1 MASYKRV
8 ILQSDNISD
17 LTNDAGYITSV
28 GDITWNSISG
38 KPSIFMHDYAT
49 VTGNPTFAG
58 TNTFSGPSTFTGTTI
73 FQNTS
78 TQIYNST
85 AWSGKPAL
93 LFKFPGAGGANFY
106 GNILLSRQGS
116 SGYNSQLEFQTSI
129 YNNNVRTVMTLNSA
143 GSLHLDGTVY
153 ANGVIGKNSGGFAIG
168 SIADYNRIDFQS
180 GTFRTLFA
188 NGSIAPLQVGDLT
201 ASTINGNISFD
212 ANANPT
218 LSHGAN
224 PTIRLTDTTN
234 TTYLDLR
241 ADDTGALIRSTGNHP
256 LRLNTNQA
264 DRLTIASNGEATFS
278 HGVSVKNSFP
288 YLYVGDNVNNN
299 SGSWDANI
307 FLDSHA
313 NARLRIQQRS
323 DAKNLELWVH
333 GGYEPLIQATDSANY
348 LRLGVGGNVG
358 LELGKYSV
366 YLRKATYV
374 ESLRANNSS
383 GLITIYNQGYGSKG
397 NLELNNITGAESTF
411 TTRVNTG
418 QIRFTD
424 GSKTSFNHLNVS
436 QWHTAYTWGDHSQQG
451 YLKVDSS
458 NHLTI
463 QGHYYDSGNQKVATE
478 NHVSVN
484 YAPKVNPVFSGQ
496 VKIDSNNRLIGG
508 FGAVTTAGTTDW
520 NHDSN
525 AISGQGYTLLLGGAT
540 NGHGFDN
547 DYYHPFNFEY
557 ARNDGYGNMTQLAVP
572 YSDNGAFA
580 FRTRYSGNWSGW
592 RRIIDTG
599 IISAYADKTPSWVP
613 SSDPGYLTSFNISGT
628 GSSIG
633 TTTGHNFHIKT
644 NNQYR
649 ISITD
654 QGVVT
659 IPNNT
664 TVNSNL
670 YVGGNVAVDNLVNYR
685 GSTPLTLLA
694 NNVVSGSSGSPSI
707 PHTFTLRGHSVDYNG
722 NGSRLAGEGFLAFD
736 SNVNWT
742 GAQRRW
748 AITNAYGIGIN
759 NAYSGN
765 LTFLV
770 GTDSNQTPSLGV
782 NGALGTGT
790 AIGMRIDGSGVIHA
804 RTGNSTNW
812 NTAYGWGNHASAG
825 YATSGANT
833 YSGNQT
839 APRFVISDNSHILT
853 TGHWAGAIRIEGS
866 GTEPMYIGNHHKADL
881 KLLTHNT
888 PRLTIADNG
897 NSTFSG
903 DAFIHKS
910 TPQLELKDTS
920 NNTRGYIGINN
931 GVLKVGS
938 KDNVNLHFQTN
949 GTDRGYF
956 LANGTFTTLGAI
968 YSGTHV
974 PNSGGS
980 YDLGTDS
987 ARWRNIHTNAI
998 YVDGRNVTGGTI
1010 DQIGQGV
1017 GAYNWGNHAEAGYF
1031 KNGSLITGSGMTNSG
1046 SFTELND
1053 LAITKKLYVAFD
1065 HGVANQKANIVIP
1078 NTHDSG
1084 RFWGEIIVT
1093 ISSGYS
1099 HENASGSLKVCYA
1112 LGLNHNGA
1120 QYTNSSMVMVSEG
1133 RTPYNFALDD
1143 AFRWDDTNKHWYL
1156 PLQHSRTTGNQAYI
1170 QLEAK
1175 ATSPNYIENLQTA
1188 YVTSVYTTNTNT
1200 YPHRGYAYNNS
1211 FDIRGPNLLVGTYLN
1226 KDKTTNVAANANG
1239 ITISGEHAPT
1249 LSLWDISSS
1258 GFHSHFAQIGSDSVI
1273 RSSGTF
1279 SLQVAGGTRA
1289 IRVNSDKSV
1298 TFDGSIQSVGNTYV
1312 SGALY
1317 TDSLNRQTGG
1327 SSIKVNSGLNITGT
1341 TNGTELYLSDRLMVS
1356 GSNSY
1361 MRLRD
1366 ENNANQSTWEYTA
1379 NEVRFYNNNAED
1391 LWFGVNASKKLEING
1406 SDGMVVSHSHHKF
1419 YNDIRTTIG
1428 RVRSY
1433 ASNGAF
1439 TIMNA
1444 DSGSWGVVQ
1453 SRGINLGDWYR
1464 QPDYGQIAVG
1474 EYTFNVFKG
1483 NASSS
1488 SSILTV
1494 NQSGRLDTTTIHTSS
1509 YIASGSY
1516 LSVPTNNPIWLDGGS
1531 NTYIKES
1538 KADTISFVTGGNET
1552 LSLAYPTI
1560 TAKANLTVSSNLYTN
1575 SIQHNTAGDMVI
1587 GNKAHDIRV
1596 EGGAFSVVSGTNV
1609 PMVRLMDSSYNIHG
1623 YLYATN
1629 QSEVGLLDADGQWGY
1644 VHKKDSHHQWRINN
1658 TQRMYLDNYQM
1669 DVYTNQFKIEGG
1681 NPRIIA
1687 KGDSNGYVNGAFVT
1701 SSKDGN
1707 RGGGL
1712 FMHDRTNSNEWFCGR
1727 PYSNNDQFIIARQ
1740 TGIGDHSGTTAQES
1754 NASFKI
1760 NNAGNVS
1767 IIASSPQ
1774 TKYVNDSGTTLGY
1787 VFGNSNGFGLLADS
1801 GHWAY
1806 NITANSTKHTWSI
1819 SNNTR
1824 LTLDTSEL
1832 KMVGQVTANG
1842 GNSSQWNTA
1851 YGWGDHSKAGYQIG
1865 KSDIRLK
1872 TNISTIKTPLDKIS
1886 KLRGVTFDWKEHTT
1900 KNTVDTGGGVIAQE
1914 VEEVMPELVHD
1925 IGNGSGMKTVDY
1937 NGLIGVLIESVKELK
1952 NEIETLKAN
1961 CNCKG
1966 EK

>member
-1 MASYKRV
+1 MASYKKV
-8 ILQSDNISD
+8 ILKSDNISE
-17 LTNDAGYITSV
+17 LTNDAGYITSSSGLTNGTLV
-28 GDITWNSISG
+28 SGTYKQGSSSAHEAQLWTNNQLRLNINSGGTTYLYGSLILSGNRTIGTQSSSHSLSINPQANLMLGSDSTDHIFIGNTGRNITMRGETTFSASTSGISYNDLSN

-49 VTGNPTFAG
+49 VTGNPVFAG
-58 TNTFSGPSTFTGTTI
+58 TTVFTGSTR
-73 FQNTS
+73 FQNTT
-78 TQIYNST
+78 TQITSTT
-85 AWSGKPAL
+85 AWSGQPTL
-93 LFKFPGAGGANFY
+93 QWKFPGAGDSNFY
-106 GNILLSRQGS
+106 GAIKLTRQGS
-116 SGYNSQLEFQTSI
+116 SGYNSQLEFQTSV
-129 YNNNVRTVMTLNSA
+129 YNNNLRTVMTLNSA

-153 ANGVIGKNSGGFAIG
+153 ANGLIGLNSGGFAIG

-201 ASTINGNISFD
+201 ASSLSSGNATFTGDVFVSEY
-212 ANANPT
+212 
-218 LSHGAN
+218 
-224 PTIRLTDTTN
+224 IRHFENNDTNIRFQTDHIDFTTSAG
-234 TTYLDLR
+234 LALR
-241 ADDTGALIRSTGNHP
+241 IDDS
-256 LRLNTNQA
+256 
-264 DRLTIASNGEATFS
+264 SKATFS
-278 HGVSVKNSFP
+278 QGVSVINSVP

-299 SGSWDANI
+299 SGTWDANI

-323 DAKNLELWVH
+323 DAKNLELWAH
-333 GGYEPLIQATDSANY
+333 GGYDPLIQATDSANY

-436 QWHTAYTWGDHSQQG
+436 QWHTAYTWGNHASAGYLTAVPNAIELKTSSGHIKFFDTDEGDTADYFRLEKDGGRMRFDFYDNSVGASSNNIFMIGDDGQVDAKSFLATTQMAIDGVGFNKTNILNWNTAYGWGDHSKSGYLTSGTKVAEATKADYVDIYDTRSSVIPPFNGGNHVRFDFKYNTKDGLVDGGTFHTVMHVQQWSDNSGGKSHQLGFTDNNNVFTRINTNDTTWGAWVKLWTENHFSSTQISNWHTAYGWGDHSKQG

-525 AISGQGYTLLLGGAT
+525 AISGQGYTLLLGNAT

-694 NNVVSGSSGSPSI
+694 NNVVSGNSGSPSI

-748 AITNAYGIGIN
+748 AITNAYGMGIN

-825 YATSGANT
+825 YVTSGANT

-888 PRLTIADNG
+888 PRLTISDNG

-903 DAFIHKS
+903 DVFIHKGV
-910 TPQLELKDTS
+910 PQLEVKDTS

-931 GVLKVGS
+931 GVLKVGT
-938 KDNVNLHFQTN
+938 KDNASLHFQTN

-956 LANGTFTTLGAI
+956 LANGTFVTLGAI
-968 YSGTHV
+968 ESGSHHPSGYSTV
-974 PNSGGS
+974 
-980 YDLGTDS
+980 DLGHS
-987 ARWRNIHTNAI
+987 GAVWRQIHATNM
-998 YVDGRNVTGGTI
+998 YTTNLTVDGRAVSGTTI
-1010 DQIGQGV
+1010 DNIGQGI

-1031 KNGSLITGSGMTNSG
+1031 KNGSLITGSGYTNSG
-1046 SFTELND
+1046 SYAMAND
-1053 LAITKKLYVAFD
+1053 LEMTKKIYIAFD
-1065 HGVANQKANIVIP
+1065 HGTANQKANIFL
-1078 NTHDSG
+1078 G
-1084 RFWGEIIVT
+1084 GERFWGEIIVT
-1093 ISSGYS
+1093 VTSGYS
-1099 HENASGSLKVCYA
+1099 HQNASGVLKVSYG
-1112 LGLNHNGA
+1112 LGLNQNGGEYSNV
-1120 QYTNSSMVMVSEG
+1120 YTTLVSSG
-1133 RTPYNFALDD
+1133 QTPNNFSLDD
-1143 AFRWDDTNKHWYL
+1143 AWRYDSGEKKWYL
-1156 PLQHSRTTGNQAYI
+1156 VVSHLNANGNQAFI
-1170 QLEAK
+1170 TLEAK
-1175 ATSPNYIENLQTA
+1175 SAGSSDTYIHNA
-1188 YVTSVYTTNTNT
+1188 IKGAFAGSVYTNNVS
-1200 YPHRGYAYNNS
+1200 YPVRGYEYRDNFNIKA
-1211 FDIRGPNLLVGTYLN
+1211 PNLLVGSYLN
-1226 KDKTTNVAANANG
+1226 SNKTTNVGSNANG
-1239 ITISGEHAPT
+1239 ITIVGEHAPT
-1249 LSLWDISSS
+1249 LSLWDTSSS
-1258 GFHSHFAQIGSDSVI
+1258 GFHSHVYQVGSDMTI
-1273 RSSGTF
+1273 RSSGTL

-1289 IRVNSDKSV
+1289 IRINSDKSV

-1327 SSIKVNSGLNITGT
+1327 SQIKVNSGLNITGT
-1341 TNGTELYLSDRLMVS
+1341 TNGTELYLSNRLMVS

-1366 ENNANQSTWEYTA
+1366 ENNASQATWEYTA
-1379 NEVRFYNNNAED
+1379 NEVRLYNNNAED

-1428 RVRSY
+1428 RIRSY
-1433 ASNGAF
+1433 ASSGAL
-1439 TIMNA
+1439 TIMNG
-1444 DSGSWGVVQ
+1444 DSGSWGVVNT
-1453 SRGINLGDWYR
+1453 RGINLGDWYR

-1474 EYTFNVFKG
+1474 AYNFVVFKG
-1483 NASSS
+1483 DSSS
-1488 SSILTV
+1488 SGTL
-1494 NQSGRLDTTTIHTSS
+1494 
-1509 YIASGSY
+1509 
-1516 LSVPTNNPIWLDGGS
+1516 LSC
-1531 NTYIKES
+1531 KS
-1538 KADTISFVTGGNET
+1538 K
-1552 LSLAYPTI
+1552 
-1560 TAKANLTVSSNLYTN
+1560 
-1575 SIQHNTAGDMVI
+1575 
-1587 GNKAHDIRV
+1587 
-1596 EGGAFSVVSGTNV
+1596 
-1609 PMVRLMDSSYNIHG
+1609 
-1623 YLYATN
+1623 
-1629 QSEVGLLDADGQWGY
+1629 W
-1644 VHKKDSHHQWRINN
+1644 
-1658 TQRMYLDNYQM
+1658 
-1669 DVYTNQFKIEGG
+1669 
-1681 NPRIIA
+1681 
-1687 KGDSNGYVNGAFVT
+1687 
-1701 SSKDGN
+1701 
-1707 RGGGL
+1707 
-1712 FMHDRTNSNEWFCGR
+1712 
-1727 PYSNNDQFIIARQ
+1727 
-1740 TGIGDHSGTTAQES
+1740 
-1754 NASFKI
+1754 
-1760 NNAGNVS
+1760 
-1767 IIASSPQ
+1767 
-1774 TKYVNDSGTTLGY
+1774 
-1787 VFGNSNGFGLLADS
+1787 
-1801 GHWAY
+1801 
-1806 NITANSTKHTWSI
+1806 
-1819 SNNTR
+1819 
-1824 LTLDTSEL
+1824 
-1832 KMVGQVTANG
+1832 
-1842 GNSSQWNTA
+1842 
-1851 YGWGDHSKAGYQIG
+1851 
-1865 KSDIRLK
+1865 
-1872 TNISTIKTPLDKIS
+1872 
-1886 KLRGVTFDWKEHTT
+1886 
-1900 KNTVDTGGGVIAQE
+1900 
-1914 VEEVMPELVHD
+1914 
-1925 IGNGSGMKTVDY
+1925 
-1937 NGLIGVLIESVKELK
+1937 
-1952 NEIETLKAN
+1952 
-1961 CNCKG
+1961 
-1966 EK
+1966 